1 MPQGSW
7 VNEQRQSGKWSV
19 SGNAKDRGTGEE
31 IGSSE
36 HADSERST
44 LHQHRE
50 QHLLFL
56 IKRRVIW
63 LGVSNA
69 SHNTTS
75 VRFSPD
81 YLFNSSKAQN
91 GATVSTPTTLV
102 WLRDDLR
109 VSDNPALLEATR
121 RGAVVVVYLLD
132 DLSEQV
138 RPLGAASRWWL
149 YHSLTTLAAS
159 LEALGGSL
167 VLRRGRADA
176 VIPQLVEEIGA
187 TAVHWNRRYS
197 AARDIDAGLKSTLR
211 EKGIEVT
218 SFQGSLL
225 FEPWTVTTGEGTP
238 YRVFTPFWKACQETG
253 EPRQPLP
260 APDAIVLPETQS
272 GASIASIASDDLDSW
287 NLLPATPD
295 WAGGLRERWVPG
307 EASAAE
313 SLDAFADDV
322 LIDYHR
328 RDEPAHEATSHL
340 SPHLRFG
347 EISPFQVWH
356 RVRGDLD
363 PGARSNAAK
372 FLSEIGWREFNWSIL
387 YNFPALA
394 EANYRPDFDAFP
406 WENPEEEP
414 HRTELAAWKSG
425 DTGIP
430 LVDAGMRE
438 LWQTGYM
445 HNRVRMVTA
454 SFLIKNLLIDWRVG
468 EKWFWDCLV
477 DADEASNPGN
487 WQWVAGS
494 GADAAPYF
502 RIFNPLLQEKK
513 FDPRRTYISRWIPSD
528 ELYPQPIVDLAVSRR
543 EALAAYDIVKNTARR
558 PAEAAEKG
566 E

>member
-1 MPQGSW
+1 MRRGSNIAKNGLPEGQFG
-7 VNEQRQSGKWSV
+7 VGKR
-19 SGNAKDRGTGEE
+19 ADPE
-31 IGSSE
+31 GSAF
-36 HADSERST
+36 HKN
-44 LHQHRE
+44 RE
-50 QHLLFL
+50 QYLLPL
-56 IKRRVIW
+56 ISRRVIW
-63 LGVSNA
+63 LGARIA
-69 SHNTTS
+69 SHTTTS
-75 VRFSPD
+75 FRFSPE
-81 YLFNSSKAQN
+81 YSFKSSKTQN
-91 GATVSTPTTLV
+91 EVPVSTPTTLV
-102 WLRDDLR
+102 WLRNDLR
-109 VSDNPALLEATR
+109 VADNPALLEATR
-121 RGAVVVVYLLD
+121 RGSVVVVYLLD

-149 YHSLTTLAAS
+149 HHSLTTLATS
-159 LEALGGSL
+159 IEELGGRL
-167 VLRRGRADA
+167 VLRRGRADTE
-176 VIPQLVEEIGA
+176 IPRLVKESGA
-187 TAVHWNRRYS
+187 TAVYWNRRYS
-197 AARDIDAGLKSTLR
+197 AARDIDAGLKTTLR
-211 EKGIEVT
+211 EQGLEVT
-218 SFQGSLL
+218 SFHANLM

-260 APDAIVLPETQS
+260 APDAIVPPPAES
-272 GASIASIASDDLDSW
+272 SSAIDSDDLDSW
-287 NLLPATPD
+287 ALLPTAPD
-295 WAGGLRERWVPG
+295 WAGGLRDRWVPG

-322 LIDYHR
+322 LADYHR

-340 SPHLRFG
+340 SPHLSFG

-363 PGARSNAAK
+363 PAARSNAAK

-387 YNFPALA
+387 YNFPKLA
-394 EANYRPDFDAFP
+394 SANYRPDFDAFP
-406 WENPEEEP
+406 WEDPAEEP

-425 DTGIP
+425 STGIP

-468 EKWFWDCLV
+468 EQWFWDCLV

-502 RIFNPLLQEKK
+502 RIFNPVLQEKK

-528 ELYPQPIVDLAVSRR
+528 ELYPQPIVDLGVSRK

-558 PAEAAEKG
+558 PADLPD
-566 E
+566 